1 VKIIFFTSPWAFLL
15 PEVFREKESPTDL
28 IPPFSNNYHFFGA
41 GKDYACYSKP
51 NKKVSS

>member
-41 GKDYACYSKP
+41 GKDYAYYSKP